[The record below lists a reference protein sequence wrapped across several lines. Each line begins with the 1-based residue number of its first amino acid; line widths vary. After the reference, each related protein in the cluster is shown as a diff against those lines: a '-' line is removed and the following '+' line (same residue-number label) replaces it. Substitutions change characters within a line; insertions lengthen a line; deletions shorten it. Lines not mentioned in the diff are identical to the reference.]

1 MSEGRGD
8 KSASRSRSLGVME
21 GKGFY
26 SKHSKPRCRPSRR
39 RQKAPCRRFA
49 LSHGANSMPLLA
61 CNSAHEVES
70 LEL

>member
-1 MSEGRGD
+1 MSEGRDD
-8 KSASRSRSLGVME
+8 KSTARSRSLGVRRVKASTASTLSQSAVRVE
-21 GKGFY
+21 DGK
-26 SKHSKPRCRPSRR
+26 RLL
-39 RQKAPCRRFA
+39 CRRFA